1 LLLPDYGYGESKARL
16 REKARLVSRSLEKKE
31 QLPKEMYVF
40 ERYFFPCLYRVLD
53 EGEIAKE
60 QEQ

>member
-1 LLLPDYGYGESKARL
+1 
-16 REKARLVSRSLEKKE
+16 
-31 QLPKEMYVF
+31 MYVF

-60 QEQ
+60 QEQWIHSAHDSDALLLVPSLRCG